1 MFDLV
6 VIGSATFLALLI
18 VFVGLVVISHKDET
32 QLRKDLDRVT
42 LERDLAK
49 HELAGALTEI
59 GRLTGEI
66 SQVRNTLTLSQTDEA
81 AKKTGEP
88 VKARTGAEVRKAVE
102 RRNAEE
108 LEKHDERTG

>member
-18 VFVGLVVISHKDET
+18 VFVGMVAVSGKDEA
-32 QLRKDLDRVT
+32 QLRKDLANVS
-42 LERDLAK
+42 LERTLAQQ
-49 HELAGALTEI
+49 ELAGALTEI
-59 GRLTGEI
+59 GRLTGEL
-66 SQVRNTLTLSQTDEA
+66 SQARNTLSLVQVDEA

-88 VKARTGAEVRKAVE
+88 VRARTGAEVRKAVE

-108 LEKHDERTG
+108 LEEHDERKG